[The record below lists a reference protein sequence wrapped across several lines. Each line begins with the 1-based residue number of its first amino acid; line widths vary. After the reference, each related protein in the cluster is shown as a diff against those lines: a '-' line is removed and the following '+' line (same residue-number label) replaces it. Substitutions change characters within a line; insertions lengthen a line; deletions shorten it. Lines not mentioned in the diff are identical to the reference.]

1 MFGSKAMDRK
11 VRKQY
16 PVKAVPVPASQALL
30 NLVGSVFG
38 EPGIP
43 LGFFNHVVGLDNRFN
58 GVRVV
63 VSKMFGGVPYMTA
76 LATRRYLRWGFRIKH
91 HVTPACN
98 DFLTVNGVVLL
109 DRAYSW
115 TSPVV
120 VVDQYPT
127 KALWTR
133 YEPVHSLTGKTLKY
147 KASKNPSTAYLP
159 GITLVDAVFK
169 AIPRA
174 EYPFMLSAC
183 SEPDKKIDE
192 CTREGLLIV
201 MDEHVSTLVY
211 AVNMGVLKPEV
222 REESQPADTREIVLK
237 TGQPAGGGL

>member
-1 MFGSKAMDRK
+1 VVVVLFGSKAIDKK

-16 PVKAVPVPASQALL
+16 PAKAVPVPASQALL

-38 EPGIP
+38 EPGIS
-43 LGFFNHVVGLDNRFN
+43 LGFFNHVVGLDKRVN

-63 VSKMFGGVPYMTA
+63 ASKMFMDVTYMTA
-76 LATRRYLRWGFRIKH
+76 LATRRYLRFGFRIKH

-98 DFLTVNGVVLL
+98 DFLTVNGVMLL

-120 VVDQYPT
+120 IVAQYPT
-127 KALWTR
+127 KVLWTR
-133 YEPVHSLTGKTLKY
+133 YEPVDSLTGKSLKY

-169 AIPRA
+169 AVPRA
-174 EYPFMLSAC
+174 EYPFMFSAC

-222 REESQPADTREIVLK
+222 REESQPANTPEFDLK
-237 TGQPAGGGL
+237 TG